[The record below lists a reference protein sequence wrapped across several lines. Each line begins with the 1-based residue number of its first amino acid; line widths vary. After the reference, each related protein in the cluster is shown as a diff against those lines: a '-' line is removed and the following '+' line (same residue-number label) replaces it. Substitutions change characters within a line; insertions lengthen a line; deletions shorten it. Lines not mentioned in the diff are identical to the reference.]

1 MKTKKLIILLIIL
14 ILVLLAGIFLFKK
27 YQYSQDR
34 EQFLSKLK
42 GQVVFTRRN
51 SEGVSDIWKI
61 NANGTN
67 EEMVFHN
74 DDSVNANSIQPYW
87 SENKKN
93 IYFKSM
99 ENGKWK
105 IFEMNINNSEIKIN
119 KKLTASIDIS
129 SKWSKN
135 LTRDDGIIHKNGDL
149 FIQKNNQE
157 IKIYN
162 HKGPYNQDYMQG
174 ALEASWSPDKKYI
187 IFQAQGYVMIA
198 DLNSNYFKLTAG
210 ESPDWK

>member
-74 DDSVNANSIQPYW
+74 DFGVPSWVPQLSDNREEIYFISFDK
-87 SENKKN
+87 NKKEIIYKTDKDGKN
-93 IYFKSM
+93 I
-99 ENGKWK
+99 
-105 IFEMNINNSEIKIN
+105 EIATKPSGYN
-119 KKLTASIDIS
+119 LDDT
-129 SKWSKN
+129 SKW
-135 LTRDDGIIHKNGDL
+135 TRDDDIIHKDGDL

-162 HKGPYNQDYMQG
+162 FKLPYNQDYNPG
-174 ALEASWSPDKKYI
+174 ASEASWSPDKKYI

-198 DLNSNYFKLTAG
+198 DLNANYFKLTAG
-210 ESPDWK
+210 KSPDWK

>member
-1 MKTKKLIILLIIL
+1 M
-14 ILVLLAGIFLFKK
+14 AGIFLFKK

-74 DDSVNANSIQPYW
+74 DFGVPSWVPQLSDNREEIYFISFDK
-87 SENKKN
+87 NKKEIIYKTDKDGKN
-93 IYFKSM
+93 I
-99 ENGKWK
+99 
-105 IFEMNINNSEIKIN
+105 EIATKPSGYN
-119 KKLTASIDIS
+119 LDDT
-129 SKWSKN
+129 SKW
-135 LTRDDGIIHKNGDL
+135 TRDDDIIHKDGDL

-162 HKGPYNQDYMQG
+162 FKLPYNQDYNPG
-174 ALEASWSPDKKYI
+174 ASEASWSPDKKYI

-198 DLNSNYFKLTAG
+198 DLNANYFKLTAG
-210 ESPDWK
+210 KSPDWK

>member
-1 MKTKKLIILLIIL
+1 MKTKKLIIL

-74 DDSVNANSIQPYW
+74 DFGVPYAGAGRPQWSDDKEKIYFLTVDKNSEGHIFEINANSGY
-87 SENKKN
+87 
-93 IYFKSM
+93 
-99 ENGKWK
+99 
-105 IFEMNINNSEIKIN
+105 
-119 KKLTASIDIS
+119 L
-129 SKWSKN
+129 
-135 LTRDDGIIHKNGDL
+135 LL
-149 FIQKNNQE
+149 F
-157 IKIYN
+157 
-162 HKGPYNQDYMQG
+162 
-174 ALEASWSPDKKYI
+174 S
-187 IFQAQGYVMIA
+187 
-198 DLNSNYFKLTAG
+198 LNSILCFPKLLNFPNY
-210 ESPDWK
+210 